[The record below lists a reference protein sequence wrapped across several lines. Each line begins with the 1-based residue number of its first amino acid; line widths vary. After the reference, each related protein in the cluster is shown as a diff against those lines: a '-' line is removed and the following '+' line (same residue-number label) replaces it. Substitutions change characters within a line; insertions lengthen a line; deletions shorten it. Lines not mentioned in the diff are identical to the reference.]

1 MIRSQWRLGSRATIS
16 AFADNAAWCA
26 NAVETVFSFVQS
38 YKLWYSWFLSTPVFL
53 ALNLMAIAPAMTL
66 LLTGGHP
73 ERALPFFADHLLVF
87 TIGWPGAVYML
98 ILLWLANEPLLPS
111 AVIRISDSEGFFS
124 STKIIVIAA
133 VVQAVAAGLYII
145 VTVAKWAQNPNP

>member
-38 YKLWYSWFLSTPVFL
+38 YKLWYSWFLSTPVFW

-111 AVIRISDSEGFFS
+111 AVIRISDSEGFFRKHAQS
-124 STKIIVIAA
+124 IKVIAA
-133 VVQAVAAGLYII
+133 VVSAVAAVVAAI
-145 VTVAKWAQNPNP
+145 VAVAK